1 MFKHV
6 DSPLLEEI
14 SAVTDNSGRYY
25 STPTGK
31 LPSVTTVTGYKKSK
45 FFAKWRAKNPREAK
59 RVTSR
64 GNTFHKL
71 IEDYLNNEFIL
82 SRDRDTVFPNI
93 LELFLQLKPE
103 LDKIDNIVALEVPL
117 WSTSVGL
124 AGRVDCVAEHD
135 GTLSIIDFKGSTRT
149 KRRGDIENYF
159 LQATA
164 YSLMWQDRTGTAI
177 DRFKIL
183 ISCEDGGVQVF
194 EGRPIDYTEK
204 LFNEI
209 RDYKESKG
217 LFE

>member
-1 MFKHV
+1 MFTHI

-14 SAVTDNSGRYY
+14 SAVTDDSGRYY

-31 LPSVTTVTGYKKSK
+31 LPSVTTVTGFKKSK

-59 RVTSR
+59 RVIRR
-64 GNTFHKL
+64 GNTFHQL

-82 SRDRDTVFPNI
+82 PRDRDKVLPNI

>member
-1 MFKHV
+1 MFTHI

-14 SAVTDNSGRYY
+14 SAVTDDSGRYY

-31 LPSVTTVTGYKKSK
+31 LPSVTTVTGFKKSK

-59 RVTSR
+59 RVISR
-64 GNTFHKL
+64 GNTFHQL

-82 SRDRDTVFPNI
+82 PRDRDKVLPNI

-164 YSLMWQDRTGTAI
+164 DSLMWQDRTGTAI